1 MRPINVVIIENE
13 NISRVGAATILSET
27 GKIQVCGLAKTGKEG
42 IEIVDQQKPDIVV
55 INIDLPD
62 INGTDVI
69 SLIKCKHTSIKIVVM
84 TANSSRVTINA
95 AISNGA
101 DCYYCKNNAREEV
114 GERFI
119 EAVMA
124 AYNNESWIDP
134 TINRI
139 LIDNLRS
146 NDTADRDSLDLL
158 SDFSNKEITVLKL
171 AAGGMKNNEI
181 ANVMYVSEGT
191 VRSYL
196 HNSFIK
202 LGVKDRLN
210 AIREAIRLGILS
222 FADMKIEEEVTQAI
236 HTKVKTNQNGQKDTA
251 KTSNKGYKGWVA

>member
-1 MRPINVVIIENE
+1 
-13 NISRVGAATILSET
+13 
-27 GKIQVCGLAKTGKEG
+27 
-42 IEIVDQQKPDIVV
+42 
-55 INIDLPD
+55 
-62 INGTDVI
+62 
-69 SLIKCKHTSIKIVVM
+69 M
-84 TANSSRVTINA
+84 TANSSRDTINA
-95 AISNGA
+95 AISSGA
-101 DCYYCKNNAREEV
+101 DCYYCKNSVREEV
-114 GERFI
+114 GERFV

-139 LIDNLRS
+139 LIDSLRL
-146 NDTADRDSLDLL
+146 NETPDRNTLDLL

-222 FADMKIEEEVTQAI
+222 FTDMKIEEEVTQET
-236 HTKVKTNQNGQKDTA
+236 HTRVKTNQKSQKDIT